1 MLDVQERHYNIL
13 KLNKWFAISSILFTF
28 IWLLVF
34 AKDFNRPWKPFQKE
48 FRKIEIEKIRRE
60 LSAAEKDLSE
70 NKEFAN
76 LTEELEKTK
85 SALKKDQDK
94 LDALITGL
102 DTLEAERYNK
112 NQLYQFSK
120 ALYDAQKYTVEEARH
135 GHGDLDAATARLNKL
150 SQETGALKLDLEAV
164 EGQIETAETKVKQ
177 LRSQVKGAEDALGQ
191 IRRSKDLLARKL
203 NKTDPEA
210 MTFSNKIANVV
221 RDLPVLDFIDPYYEV
236 KQVVVKDLRDDLV
249 YLDMPK
255 VDRCITCH
263 MGIDKPGFEEA
274 PQPFT
279 THPDLDTYL
288 APNSPHPLNEFGCT
302 TCHAGRGRGTNFY
315 STVHYPNSEAQK
327 HEWEEKY
334 HWHKLHHWDQP
345 MLPLKYVEA
354 GCLKC
359 HTGNM
364 PIKKAEKLSLG
375 MAIVERAGCF
385 GCHQMDRWEDKP
397 KSGPNLKK
405 LASKTEKDW
414 VYRWIR
420 SPQSFRENTW
430 MPHFFGTTN
439 NNDEKSIRRTD
450 QEIHAITAYLFDQS
464 ESYAMANLPRG
475 GDPENGRILVQ
486 SLGCLGCHQM
496 EAQSDSKPTLQ
507 TIRREQGPTLT
518 GLGSKTSSRWI
529 YNWIRDPKSYH
540 PESKMPDLRLTS
552 DEAADIAAFL
562 SRDKNQAFDSEGV
575 PKVDED
581 AVNTLVADFLG
592 QSLRRVQ
599 VQEKIGSMS
608 LDDKLRYAGQRLIG
622 QYGCFGCHEIGGFEK
637 AKPIGTSLNVEASKL
652 ITKLDFG
659 YFHHEIPHTKWD
671 WFNLKLKDPRIYDMI
686 PQEDGNLALKVKSP
700 LDKLRM
706 PQYNLTEYEREAVV
720 TLIMG
725 LVKDEIAETKRPEQD
740 ARQMAIEAGEQLIHT
755 NNCLGCH
762 TMDGDGG
769 PIQPAVKDWLTE
781 IAGSETADDASAV
794 LNFAPPSLDTEGQ
807 KVQPEWLLDFLKK
820 PSMIRPQL
828 QVRMPTFDFTDEEF
842 NTLILYFQ
850 LKDGQTLAYED
861 PHGVSKSSS
870 LFKAGDVIQDLGACN
885 NCHFYGS
892 TKPKQAA
899 QTWAPNLALTK
910 VRLRP
915 DWVVDWLRDPQAI
928 MPGTKMPAPYL
939 PIEEP
944 IEDVKSAWGKDV
956 AKLHPDSEAMLRAL
970 RDYMWGID
978 GKQDV
983 SSIVKR
989 HLETE
994 GYGFIMED
1002 EEDDW
1007 GDDDW

>member
-1 MLDVQERHYNIL
+1 MIDVQERHYNIL
-13 KLNKWFAISSILFTF
+13 KLNKWFAISSVLFTF
-28 IWLLVF
+28 TWLLVF

-48 FRKIEIEKIRRE
+48 FRKLEIEKIRQ
-60 LSAAEKDLSE
+60 DLSTADKELNE
-70 NKEFAN
+70 N
-76 LTEELEKTK
+76 EEYADLSVKLENTK
-85 SALKKDQDK
+85 SALKNDQDK
-94 LDALITGL
+94 LDALTVGL
-102 DTLEAERYNK
+102 DTLEAERYNQ

-120 ALYDAQKYTVEEARH
+120 ALYDAQKYIVEEARR
-135 GHGDLDAATARLNKL
+135 GHGDITATTARLNELRK
-150 SQETGALKLDLEAV
+150 ETAALKLELEAV
-164 EGQIETAETKVKQ
+164 EGQVETAETEVKQ

-191 IRRSKDLLARKL
+191 IKRSKDLLARKL
-203 NKTDPEA
+203 AKTDPRA

-236 KQVVVKDLRDDLV
+236 KQVVVKDLRDDLI

-255 VDRCITCH
+255 VDRCVTCH
-263 MGIDKPGFEEA
+263 LGIDKPGFEDA

-279 THPDLDTYL
+279 THPDLETYL
-288 APNSPHPLNEFGCT
+288 APNSAHPLNEFGCT
-302 TCHAGRGRGTNFY
+302 TCHMGRGRGTNFF
-315 STVHYPNSEAQK
+315 STVHFPNSEEQK
-327 HEWEEKY
+327 HKWEEKY

-359 HTGNM
+359 HSGNM
-364 PIKKAEKLSLG
+364 PIKGAEKLSLG

-385 GCHQMDRWEDKP
+385 GCHQMDRWEGKP

-405 LASKTEKDW
+405 LASKTDKDW
-414 VYRWIR
+414 AYRWIR
-420 SPQSFRENTW
+420 SPRSFRENTW
-430 MPHFFGTTN
+430 MPHFFGNTN
-439 NNDEKSIRRTD
+439 NNDEASIIRTD

-464 ESYAMANLPRG
+464 ESYAMADVPITGNA
-475 GDPENGRILVQ
+475 ENGRILVQ
-486 SLGCLGCHQM
+486 SLGCMGCHQI
-496 EAQSDSKPTLQ
+496 QPKPDTDSKSSLQ
-507 TIRREQGPTLT
+507 AIRREQGPTLT
-518 GLGSKTSSRWI
+518 GLGSKTSTRWI
-529 YNWIRDPKSYH
+529 YNWIRDPESYH

-552 DEAADIAAFL
+552 SEAADIAAFL
-562 SRDKNQAFDSEGV
+562 FQDRKPSFDSEGIPEV
-575 PKVDED
+575 NEDE
-581 AVNTLVADFLG
+581 VNNIVADFLG
-592 QSLRRVQ
+592 QNLRRVQ
-599 VQEKIGSMS
+599 VQEKIQSMS
-608 LDDKLRYAGQRLIG
+608 LDDKLHFTGQKLIG

-637 AKPIGTSLNVEASKL
+637 AKPIGTSLSVEASKL

-659 YFHHEIPHTKWD
+659 YFHDQIPHTKWD
-671 WFNLKLKDPRIYDMI
+671 WFYHKLKDPRIYDMI
-686 PQEDGNLALKVKSP
+686 PQDGGNLALKIKVP

-720 TLIMG
+720 SLIMG
-725 LVKDEIAETKRPEQD
+725 LVKDEIAENKRPEQG

-762 TMDGDGG
+762 KLDGDGG
-769 PIQPAVKDWLTE
+769 PIQQAVKDWLTE
-781 IAGSETADDASAV
+781 IAGSETADDGSVV
-794 LNFAPPSLDTEGQ
+794 LNFSPPSLDTQGQ
-807 KVQPEWLLDFLKK
+807 KVQPDWLLDFLKK

-828 QVRMPTFDFTDEEF
+828 QVRMPTFDFTDEEL
-842 NTLILYFQ
+842 NILIQYFQ

-870 LFKAGDVIQDLGACN
+870 SFKAGDVIQDLGACN

-910 VRLRP
+910 NRLRP

-956 AKLHPDSEAMLRAL
+956 ANLHPDSEAMLKAL
-970 RDYMWGID
+970 RDYMWGIE
-978 GKQDV
+978 GRQDV

-994 GYGFIMED
+994 GYGFIIE

-1007 GDDDW
+1007 DF